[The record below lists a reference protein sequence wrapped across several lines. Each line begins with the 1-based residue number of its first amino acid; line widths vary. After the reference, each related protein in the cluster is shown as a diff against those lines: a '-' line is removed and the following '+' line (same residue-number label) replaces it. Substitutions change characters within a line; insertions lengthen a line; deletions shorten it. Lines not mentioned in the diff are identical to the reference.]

1 LSLYVALQ
9 VAVAHG
15 YVEDTS
21 DQKLTLTHVL
31 HMHLSG
37 LSGGE
42 GSVGNVERLARD
54 LQPYLEVI
62 TQE

>member
-1 LSLYVALQ
+1 M
-9 VAVAHG
+9 AVAHG